1 MVASR
6 STKLNFSDIKY
17 CDLVNGT
24 GIGIS
29 LFVSGCNINCPGCFN
44 RRAQNFNFGNPFMED
59 TLNSLLRGGINKN
72 VDHLSILGGE
82 PLDEANYKDVLGIVR
97 AWKSVHPNKPIW
109 LWTGYSLSDIWERT
123 WDIYEYLD
131 YIIDGPY
138 LRDLPTSKPFRGS
151 DNQRLLKKVE
161 NISPLLATAKNKN
174 QYLRIGNEYFIIV
187 S

>member
-1 MVASR
+1 MGLLR
-6 STKLNFSDIKY
+6 STELNFSDTKY

-24 GIGIS
+24 GVGIS
-29 LFVSGCNINCPGCFN
+29 LFVSGCNINCHGCFN
-44 RRAQNFNFGNPFMED
+44 KKAQNFNFGNTFTED

-82 PLDEANYKDVLGIVR
+82 PLDEANYQGVLQIVQ
-97 AWKSVHPNKPIW
+97 AWKLVHPNKPIW

-123 WDIYEYLD
+123 QEIYEYLD

-138 LRDLPTSKPFRGS
+138 IREQPTTKPFRGS
-151 DNQRLLKKVE
+151 DNQRLLKKVGKD
-161 NISPLLATAKNKN
+161 SPVQAASKNKK
-174 QYLRIGNEYFIIV
+174 QCLRFGKEYFIIV

>member
-6 STKLNFSDIKY
+6 SITLNFSDIKY

-24 GIGIS
+24 GVGIS

-44 RRAQNFNFGNPFMED
+44 KKAQNFKFGHSFNQDTME
-59 TLNSLLRGGINKN
+59 SILRGGCNKN
-72 VDHLSILGGE
+72 IDHLSILGGE
-82 PLDEANYKDVLGIVR
+82 PLDEANYPEVLGVVR

-123 WDIYEYLD
+123 QEIYEYLD
-131 YIIDGPY
+131 YVIDGPY
-138 LRDLPTSKPFRGS
+138 LRDIPTSKPFRGS
-151 DNQRLLKKVE
+151 DNQRLLKKVGS
-161 NISPLLATAKNKN
+161 NSSLLATAENKN

-187 S
+187 L

>member
-1 MVASR
+1 MDLLR
-6 STKLNFSDIKY
+6 STELNFSDVKY

-44 RRAQNFNFGNPFMED
+44 KKAQNFNFGYSFNQD
-59 TLNSLLRGGINKN
+59 TMDSLLRGGCNNNI
-72 VDHLSILGGE
+72 DHLSILGGE
-82 PLDEANYKDVLGIVR
+82 PLDAANYQGVLQIAK
-97 AWKSVHPNKPIW
+97 AWKAIHPNKPIW

-123 WDIYEYLD
+123 QEIYEYLD

-138 LRDLPTSKPFRGS
+138 LRDIPTNKPFRGS
-151 DNQRLLKKVE
+151 DNQRLLKKVGKC
-161 NISPLLATAKNKN
+161 KNEKFS
-174 QYLRIGNEYFIIV
+174 LIIGHEHYIIV

>member
-1 MVASR
+1 MVVSR
-6 STKLNFSDIKY
+6 NTKLNFSDIKY

-24 GIGIS
+24 GVGIS

-44 RRAQNFNFGNPFMED
+44 KKAQNFNFGNTFTED
-59 TLNSLLRGGINKN
+59 TLNSLLRGGVNKN

-82 PLDEANYKDVLGIVR
+82 PLDKANFDTVLNIAR
-97 AWKSVHPNKPIW
+97 AWKIVHPNKPIW

-138 LRDLPTSKPFRGS
+138 LRDMPTNKPFRGS

-161 NISPLLATAKNKN
+161 NISSLLATAENKN